1 MMEQKRRCT
10 VPARA
15 RSTVRIVVFF
25 GVAAGLCAG
34 QSSEQTLERHI
45 QESLNSVGG
54 GRSSKGSLFNS
65 RSYLAELGRDPK
77 AAVTGDL
84 ITIRVIEQASA
95 LSSGST
101 SSSRTSDASNSVSS
115 LFGVLN
121 PAAALANLA
130 QHSGESTLDGQGS
143 TSRQTSV
150 TATITA
156 HVTHVMPSGNLVIE
170 GIKEVTVNSEKQT
183 VWMRG
188 MVRPTDL
195 APDNSVRSDRV
206 AMMELRING
215 KGIVNDAIRR
225 PNVLMRILKKIL
237 PF

>member
-1 MMEQKRRCT
+1 MRAQRR
-10 VPARA
+10 PYAGRGGA
-15 RSTVRIVVFF
+15 GRIRPVLLF
-25 GVAAGLCAG
+25 GVMTASICAA
-34 QSSEQTLERHI
+34 QSSEQTLQRHI
-45 QESLNSVGG
+45 EESLNSPSR
-54 GRSSKGSLFNS
+54 GRASKGSLFNS
-65 RSYLAELGRDPK
+65 RSYLTELGRDPK
-77 AAVTGDL
+77 AAVAGDL
-84 ITIRVIEQASA
+84 ITIRVVEQASA

-101 SSSRTSDASNSVSS
+101 SSSRTSEASNAVSS
-115 LFGVLN
+115 LLGVLN
-121 PAAALANLA
+121 PAGALANLA
-130 QHSGESTLDGQGS
+130 RHSGESSLDGQGS

-170 GIKEVTVNSEKQT
+170 GIKEVIVNSEKQT

-188 MVRPTDL
+188 MVRPVDL
-195 APDNSVRSDRV
+195 AADNSVRSDRV

-225 PNVLMRILKKIL
+225 PNLLMRVLKKIL

>member
-1 MMEQKRRCT
+1 MRERNRRFAT
-10 VPARA
+10 RPGV
-15 RSTVRIVVFF
+15 RSAAWIVVFC
-25 GVAAGLCAG
+25 GVAVGICTG

-45 QESLNSVGG
+45 QESLNSSGG

-121 PAAALANLA
+121 PAGALANLA
-130 QHSGESTLDGQGS
+130 RHSGESTLDGQGS
-143 TSRQTSV
+143 TTRQSSV

-156 HVTHVMPSGNLVIE
+156 QVTHVMPSGNLVIE
-170 GIKEVTVNSEKQT
+170 GIKEVIVNSEKQT

-195 APDNSVRSDRV
+195 AADNSVRSDRV

-225 PNVLMRILKKIL
+225 PNILMRVLKKIL

>member
-1 MMEQKRRCT
+1 MRERNRRFAT
-10 VPARA
+10 RPGV
-15 RSTVRIVVFF
+15 RSAAWIVVFC
-25 GVAAGLCAG
+25 GVAVGICTG

-45 QESLNSVGG
+45 QESLNSSGG

-121 PAAALANLA
+121 PAGALANLA
-130 QHSGESTLDGQGS
+130 RHSGESTLDGQEA
-143 TSRQTSV
+143 Q
-150 TATITA
+150 
-156 HVTHVMPSGNLVIE
+156 P
-170 GIKEVTVNSEKQT
+170 
-183 VWMRG
+183 
-188 MVRPTDL
+188 
-195 APDNSVRSDRV
+195 
-206 AMMELRING
+206 G
-215 KGIVNDAIRR
+215 KAA
-225 PNVLMRILKKIL
+225 
-237 PF
+237 